1 MQGPF
6 RGVRILDCSE
16 GIGGP
21 LAAMLLGD
29 LGADVIKV
37 EPPAGDRLRGT
48 PAFHVLN
55 RSKRGLV
62 ADLRSDAGRRRLAP
76 LLRDAD
82 VLILGGPPST
92 YAERGLDPESLHR
105 THPQLIVVQVPM
117 YGRQGPFVDLQED
130 DAMLSALCGPV
141 GTQPSHSGRPV
152 YQTLPASS
160 AGQGIL
166 TALTIGA
173 CLVNRER
180 TGRGDGVEVSGLT
193 AGYAFMASLAIPDVA
208 PAVERLTNPRFAYP
222 TYGFHQGSDGQWFFI
237 GAIGIRDWV
246 RIANAL
252 GLDDFLN
259 DPAFS
264 AGVLGVERPED
275 ARRLL
280 EKLEAI
286 FRTQPRAH
294 WLQVMIDA
302 DVAVG
307 PLQSHEEFMQEEQV
321 QHIGMVAN
329 VEDAELGPTQ
339 QLGLPIIASRTPGAI
354 QGGAPRLDPA
364 AAPPTWTVPIE
375 PRGGDGGNGMAAELA
390 GRDLPLS
397 GFVVLDIA
405 TWVAGS
411 YAPTLL
417 ADLGANVVKAEAPD
431 GDPYR
436 PMAVGYYAGN
446 RNKRSLA
453 VDLKAEGGRAALDR
467 MIAGSDI
474 VLTNLR
480 PGPRQRLGLDYE
492 SLQRVNPDIVSV
504 GVWTNGPAGPLK
516 DRPAYDQVFQARSGA
531 AWQQCGGDGEE
542 PAIIT
547 GAPNDHTTASLAAL
561 AAVAGL
567 YERTRHGGGQE
578 LSTSLLQASMAVAAR
593 EFISYPGRPPSPMGG
608 QDALGITALQRNYEC
623 SDGEWIYLSV
633 KRPQEWDALT
643 RLWSEEDWPAQW
655 SAEQALAEPVTGD
668 LAEAIARR
676 MAEAP
681 RDTGVAKLHAAGVAC
696 MPCLRRP
703 ELFDHPHPAAN
714 ASYTALSYPGIGG
727 VRQVGRFARFRGG
740 DPPPITAAA
749 QLGEHSAEVLREF
762 GMDAREIE
770 QLISTGVV
778 LSAEGSQVGQAR

>member
-302 DVAVG
+302 ECG
-307 PLQSHEEFMQEEQV
+307 
-321 QHIGMVAN
+321 
-329 VEDAELGPTQ
+329 
-339 QLGLPIIASRTPGAI
+339 SRA
-354 QGGAPRLDPA
+354 
-364 AAPPTWTVPIE
+364 
-375 PRGGDGGNGMAAELA
+375 
-390 GRDLPLS
+390 
-397 GFVVLDIA
+397 
-405 TWVAGS
+405 
-411 YAPTLL
+411 
-417 ADLGANVVKAEAPD
+417 
-431 GDPYR
+431 
-436 PMAVGYYAGN
+436 
-446 RNKRSLA
+446 
-453 VDLKAEGGRAALDR
+453 
-467 MIAGSDI
+467 
-474 VLTNLR
+474 
-480 PGPRQRLGLDYE
+480 
-492 SLQRVNPDIVSV
+492 
-504 GVWTNGPAGPLK
+504 
-516 DRPAYDQVFQARSGA
+516 
-531 AWQQCGGDGEE
+531 
-542 PAIIT
+542 
-547 GAPNDHTTASLAAL
+547 
-561 AAVAGL
+561 AAVARGI
-567 YERTRHGGGQE
+567 YAGRAGPAYRHGGQRGGRRTRPDPTIGAADSSRAE
-578 LSTSLLQASMAVAAR
+578 RLGRSKVAHRGWTPRPPRPPGRCRSSHAAATGATGWPRSWRGGTSPSPGSWCSTSRPGSR
-593 EFISYPGRPPSPMGG
+593 EATRPRCWRTWGRTWSRRRRR
-608 QDALGITALQRNYEC
+608 TA
-623 SDGEWIYLSV
+623 I
-633 KRPQEWDALT
+633 PT
-643 RLWSEEDWPAQW
+643 
-655 SAEQALAEPVTGD
+655 
-668 LAEAIARR
+668 
-676 MAEAP
+676 
-681 RDTGVAKLHAAGVAC
+681 
-696 MPCLRRP
+696 
-703 ELFDHPHPAAN
+703 
-714 ASYTALSYPGIGG
+714 
-727 VRQVGRFARFRGG
+727 
-740 DPPPITAAA
+740 DPW
-749 QLGEHSAEVLREF
+749 R
-762 GMDAREIE
+762 
-770 QLISTGVV
+770 
-778 LSAEGSQVGQAR
+778 